1 MTTPVRVDLL
11 GSDDEMLSLVGMRA
25 FTGDD
30 AVGALLAAVASA
42 VDRPIQPVMTGRRR
56 RRRIGFGVFATAAFL
71 ASGSGMAAAV
81 SDSLPSVADSIVAL
95 RSDRGAAPGAPAV
108 GADVQGQQGL
118 ESFARLG
125 NPLGVFTVVDLISD
139 SATTPWPA
147 TTPLAA
153 FAGDSSGMPSTAGV
167 LAGSPTA
174 VESLRLP
181 STDPTLADQGAGSG
195 SGGSA
200 VIAGGG
206 GANPATG
213 GSGSGAASAA
223 AGTMGAGTVN
233 SAANGNSPGTVSGA
247 GTVNSGA
254 NGTAGPGN
262 TGTGNT
268 GTGNAAAN
276 AGGNGNANGGNGN
289 ASAGNGN
296 ANSGNGN
303 ANSGNGNANAG
314 GGNTPAAAGAAG
326 TANRATA
333 APSATPSAPIAAT
346 GRGGSPR

>member
-125 NPLGVFTVVDLISD
+125 NPLGVVTVVDLISD

-233 SAANGNSPGTVSGA
+233 S
-247 GTVNSGA
+247 GA

-333 APSATPSAPIAAT
+333 APSATPSAPVGAT

>member
-125 NPLGVFTVVDLISD
+125 NPLGVVTAVDLISD

-153 FAGDSSGMPSTAGV
+153 FPGDSSGMPSTAGV

-262 TGTGNT
+262 TGTGN
-268 GTGNAAAN
+268 AAAN

-296 ANSGNGN
+296 GS

-333 APSATPSAPIAAT
+333 APSATPSAPIGTT

>member
-125 NPLGVFTVVDLISD
+125 NPLGVVTVVDLISD

-153 FAGDSSGMPSTAGV
+153 FPGDSSGMPSTAGV

-262 TGTGNT
+262 TGTGN
-268 GTGNAAAN
+268 AAAN

-296 ANSGNGN
+296 GS

-333 APSATPSAPIAAT
+333 APSATPSAPIGTT

>member
-125 NPLGVFTVVDLISD
+125 NPLGVVTVVDLISD

-247 GTVNSGA
+247 GTVNSAA
-254 NGTAGPGN
+254 NGTAGP
-262 TGTGNT
+262 GNT

-276 AGGNGNANGGNGN
+276 AGGNGNA
-289 ASAGNGN
+289 SAGNGN
-296 ANSGNGN
+296 ANAGNGNANSGN

-333 APSATPSAPIAAT
+333 APSATPSAPVGAT